1 MEAINIDPKVMD
13 ALRAIGLNL
22 YERKLWIALLSKGT
36 ATAGELAELS
46 NVPRS
51 RCYDVLESLADKGFV
66 IIQPA
71 KPMRYVAVKPKE
83 ALERAKQRLL
93 KKAEEMVERI
103 ERLKSSEV
111 LKELEQ
117 IYESGIETIKP
128 EDLSGAL
135 RGRESFY
142 EHMGS
147 LLQKAKRNV
156 SILVTEQGLIE
167 IYRKYLR
174 IFQKLSKRGIDV
186 KILAPIESENARE
199 VAQELG
205 RYAKIKDI
213 SRLNRPKPLS
223 RVCSV
228 DGEHFLIT
236 LTDESEIAPGR
247 EISFWANS
255 KHAAQNFFEPIFNL
269 LWEEGKEVA

>member
-1 MEAINIDPKVMD
+1 MEAVSVDPQVMD
-13 ALRAIGLNL
+13 ALKAIGLNL

-83 ALERAKQRLL
+83 ALERAKQRAL
-93 KKAEEMVERI
+93 KRAEEMVERI
-103 ERLKSSEV
+103 DRLKNSEV
-111 LKELEQ
+111 LKELERL
-117 IYESGIETIKP
+117 YESGIKTVKP

-156 SILVTEQGLIE
+156 SILVTEQGLVE
-167 IYRKYLR
+167 IYKKYLR
-174 IFQKLSKRGIDV
+174 IFQRLNKRGIDV
-186 KILAPIESENARE
+186 RILAPIESEKVKEIARE
-199 VAQELG
+199 LSK
-205 RYAKIKDI
+205 YAKIKDI
-213 SRLNRPKPLS
+213 SKVNRPKPSS
-223 RVCSV
+223 RACSI

-255 KHAAQNFFEPIFNL
+255 KHAAKNFFEPVFNL
-269 LWEEGKEVA
+269 LWDEGKEIV